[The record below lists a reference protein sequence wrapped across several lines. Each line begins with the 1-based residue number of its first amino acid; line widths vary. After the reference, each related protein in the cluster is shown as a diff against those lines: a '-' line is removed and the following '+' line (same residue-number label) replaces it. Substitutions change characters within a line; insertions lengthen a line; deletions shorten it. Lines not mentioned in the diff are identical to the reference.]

1 MKGNEKIIT
10 RLNMLLASELTAI
23 NQYMV
28 HAEMCSNWGYKRLHD
43 SDQKRAIAE
52 MKHAEKLIARILFL
66 DGLPIVTNLDKIY
79 IGRDVD
85 EQLKFDNKAE
95 TEAIKNYN
103 ESIRF
108 VRELGDNGT
117 AELLEG
123 ILLDEENHLDIIETQ
138 QSQIT
143 QMDLKNFLVEQT
155 I

>member
-66 DGLPIVTNLDKIY
+66 DGLPIVTSLDKIY
-79 IGRDVD
+79 IGKDV
-85 EQLKFDNKAE
+85 EQQLKFDNKAE
-95 TEAIKNYN
+95 TEAIQNYN
-103 ESIRF
+103 ESIRL

-117 AELLEG
+117 AELLEE
-123 ILLDEENHLDIIETQ
+123 ILAEEEKHLDLIETQ
-138 QSQIT
+138 ESQIA
-143 QMDLKNFLVEQT
+143 QMDLKNFLVDQT

>member
-1 MKGNEKIIT
+1 MKGNEQIIT

-79 IGRDVD
+79 IGKNVE
-85 EQLKFDNKAE
+85 EQLKYDNQAE
-95 TEAIKNYN
+95 TEAIQNYN
-103 ESIRF
+103 ESIRL

-117 AELLEG
+117 ADLLEE
-123 ILLDEENHLDIIETQ
+123 ILFEEENHLDLIEIQ
-138 QSQIT
+138 QSQIS